1 MRELEIRQQLPGV
14 RAGSCSALFFAS
26 TMTRSSK
33 DEIRAESFLEYHA
46 VVFEANGPLSLDAKA
61 PPLEGASQ
69 DRLVDGS
76 QQARPKVTV
85 NTERG
90 LHDRSSDGIELS
102 PDALLRGIGGS
113 A

>member
-69 DRLVDGS
+69 DRLVDGF
-76 QQARPKVTV
+76 QQVRPQVTV
-85 NTERG
+85 YTERG
-90 LHDRSSDGIELS
+90 ITIAPVMSSNSRLTL
-102 PDALLRGIGGS
+102 LLRGICGS